1 MNKILYSKMNY
12 SVSLFV
18 CLTLLLI
25 GSLAVIS
32 ANAAKPASNINKIAI
47 VGDISGTSIRDSIRE
62 HNPDL
67 VVALGD
73 LGYESTLS
81 TFKKDYG
88 IFNLKCVVG
97 NHDSAEDSKGDPI
110 VKETREYCGDG
121 WNVEVGKTTML
132 FGFNT
137 NGNLDN
143 QLAAANK
150 VSLQG
155 IKNVFIMSHKPC
167 YTSPNSHHPVES
179 NVKSFCDSLASSIP
193 AGIKVYYIAA
203 HNHQLASTA
212 DGTKFISG
220 GGGRSHYDC
229 GTDAVW
235 NFCDNKN
242 YGFLEVTINTDNG
255 NVDANFVKG

>member
-1 MNKILYSKMNY
+1 MTGRLDSIMNH
-12 SVSLFV
+12 SVSLLM
-18 CLTLLLI
+18 CLALILTGSMATL
-25 GSLAVIS
+25 S
-32 ANAAKPASNINKIAI
+32 ANAAEPTSNINKIAI

-62 HNPDL
+62 HNPNL

-73 LGYESTLS
+73 LGYESSLS

-88 IFNLKCVVG
+88 NFNLKCVVG
-97 NHDSAEDSKGDPI
+97 NHDSAEDSEGDPI
-110 VKETREYCGDG
+110 VKEARAYCGDW
-121 WNVEVGKTTML
+121 WNVKVGKTTML

-137 NGNLDN
+137 NGNLEN
-143 QLAAANK
+143 QLAAAKK

-155 IKNVFIMSHKPC
+155 IKNVFVMSHKPC

-179 NVKSFCDSLASSIP
+179 NVKAFCDSLASSIP
-193 AGIKVYYIAA
+193 AGLKVYYIAA
-203 HNHQLASTA
+203 HNHQLASTI

-229 GTDAVW
+229 GTDAEW

-242 YGFLEVTINTDNG
+242 YGFLEVTINTSNG
-255 NVDANFVKG
+255 NVAANFVK

>member
-1 MNKILYSKMNY
+1 MTGRLDSMMNY
-12 SVSLFV
+12 SVSLLL
-18 CLTLLLI
+18 CLALL
-25 GSLAVIS
+25 GSMAVLS
-32 ANAAKPASNINKIAI
+32 TNAAKPSSNIYKIAI
-47 VGDISGTSIRDSIRE
+47 VGDISGTTIRDSIQK

-73 LGYESTLS
+73 LGYKSSLS

-88 IFNLKCVVG
+88 NFNLRCVVG
-97 NHDSAEDSKGDPI
+97 NHDSAEDSEGESI
-110 VKETREYCGDG
+110 VKEAPAFCGEW
-121 WNVEVGKTTML
+121 WNEKVGKTTML

-137 NGNLDN
+137 NGNLED
-143 QLAAANK
+143 QLVAAKK

-155 IKNVFIMSHKPC
+155 VKNVFVMSHKPC
-167 YTSPNSHHPVES
+167 YTSPNSHHPVEP
-179 NVKSFCDSLASSIP
+179 NVKAFCDSLASSIP

-203 HNHQLASTA
+203 HNHQLASTT
-212 DGTKFISG
+212 DGTKFVSG

-255 NVDANFVKG
+255 NVDSNFIK

>member
-1 MNKILYSKMNY
+1 MTGRLDSKMNY
-12 SVSLFV
+12 SVSLLV
-18 CLTLLLI
+18 CLALI
-25 GSLAVIS
+25 GSMAVLS
-32 ANAAKPASNINKIAI
+32 ANAAKPTNSVNKIAI
-47 VGDISGTSIRDSIRE
+47 VGDISGTTIRNSIQE

-73 LGYESTLS
+73 LGYKSSLS

-88 IFNLKCVVG
+88 KFNLKCLVG
-97 NHDSAEDSKGDPI
+97 NHDSAEDSEGDPI
-110 VKETREYCGDG
+110 VKEAPAYCGHW
-121 WNVEVGKTTML
+121 WNVKIGKTTML

-137 NGNLDN
+137 NGDLNN
-143 QLAAANK
+143 QLAAAKK

-155 IKNVFIMSHKPC
+155 IKNVFVMSHKPC

-179 NVKSFCDSLASSIP
+179 NVKSFCNSLASSIP

-203 HNHQLASTA
+203 HNHQLASTV

-242 YGFLEVTINTDNG
+242 YGFLEVTININNG
-255 NVDANFVKG
+255 NVAANFVK